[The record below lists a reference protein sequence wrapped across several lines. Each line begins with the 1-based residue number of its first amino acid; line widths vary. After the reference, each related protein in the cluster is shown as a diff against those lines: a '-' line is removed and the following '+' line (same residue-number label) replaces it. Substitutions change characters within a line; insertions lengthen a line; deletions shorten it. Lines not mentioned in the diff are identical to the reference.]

1 MREDGPTRVAAMDD
15 DDLAEFFPL
24 DSLGGTT
31 QDAPA
36 RRSSRS
42 GSAEPSV
49 ETVTTGPWST
59 SRDHVALQLFWQ
71 GYDAYVACK
80 DKESVA
86 PCFYNAQCA
95 GQAADNEFVQIVP
108 VVEVR
113 ERLILDEMRVQL
125 VSVSS
130 GKYLRATHVS
140 KYLKWSRSRDEQTVF
155 VIQIADR
162 KPLTSSSKFTLT
174 SSFWPDRSV
183 GFTQNFPLGGGREV
197 NKAIGFLTLEKRKN
211 QVPLLF
217 PIRFRAVLR
226 SQRDDRGAMVAR
238 FRQPTPF
245 VTATEMLF
253 IGEED
258 ADNVRDIPLALV
270 ATPPGSGSSSTGDR
284 ASGGRLSVPE
294 EEVWENCSFCSMLFR
309 ARGDLAAHIR
319 DSHGEMLHRV
329 SVPGSF
335 CIHCGTRRINGRCT
349 RCSHDV

>member
-1 MREDGPTRVAAMDD
+1 MREEEQVRVSAMDD
-15 DDLAEFFPL
+15 DDLTEFFPL
-24 DSLGGTT
+24 DSLGEAPE
-31 QDAPA
+31 DASPPS
-36 RRSSRS
+36 RDRSSS
-42 GSAEPSV
+42 GRNSSESSV
-49 ETVTTGPWST
+49 ETVTTSPWST

-108 VVEVR
+108 VVE
-113 ERLILDEMRVQL
+113 
-125 VSVSS
+125 
-130 GKYLRATHVS
+130 
-140 KYLKWSRSRDEQTVF
+140 TVF

-174 SSFWPDRSV
+174 SCFWPDRSV

-238 FRQPTPF
+238 FRRPTPF

-258 ADNVRDIPLALV
+258 AENVRDIPLARV
-270 ATPPGSGSSSTGDR
+270 ASPPGSGSSSTAAAGHQ
-284 ASGGRLSVPE
+284 SVPE
-294 EEVWENCSFCSMLFR
+294 EEIWENCTFCSMLFR

-329 SVPGSF
+329 SVPGTF
-335 CIHCGTRRINGRCT
+335 CIHCGTRRVDGRCS
-349 RCSHDV
+349 RCNQDA

>member
-1 MREDGPTRVAAMDD
+1 MRMEEQIRVSSMVD
-15 DDLAEFFPL
+15 DDLTEFFPL
-24 DSLGGTT
+24 DSLGEAPE
-31 QDAPA
+31 DASPP
-36 RRSSRS
+36 SQSRS
-42 GSAEPSV
+42 PEASV
-49 ETVTTGPWST
+49 ETVTTSPWST
-59 SRDHVALQLFWQ
+59 SRDHIALQLFWQ

-95 GQAADNEFVQIVP
+95 GQTADNEFVQIVP

-113 ERLILDEMRVQL
+113 ERLIQDEMRVQL

-140 KYLKWSRSRDEQTVF
+140 KYLKWSRTRDEQTVF
-155 VIQIADR
+155 VIQTADR

-183 GFTQNFPLGGGREV
+183 GFTQNFPLGGGREI

-238 FRQPTPF
+238 FRRPTPF
-245 VTATEMLF
+245 VTATDMLF

-258 ADNVRDIPLALV
+258 AQNVRDIPLARV
-270 ATPPGSGSSSTGDR
+270 ASPPVSGSSSSGDR
-284 ASGGRLSVPE
+284 GSAGRLSVPE
-294 EEVWENCSFCSMLFR
+294 EEIWENCTFCSMLFR
-309 ARGDLAAHIR
+309 ARSDLAAHIR

-335 CIHCGTRRINGRCT
+335 CTQCGTRRVDGRCT
-349 RCSHDV
+349 RCNQDA